1 MKASHK
7 KTGRG
12 IALYAVMILVAV
24 IMFAPI
30 VWIFSGGFKTLTEF
44 TTSAKIIPEKMTLE
58 NYIYIFT
65 QSKIGLYVRNTLL
78 LIVGNTVGTLLSSS
92 LVAYALARLEFR
104 GLRTRTMYFYFA
116 SIFVLFRRNWMRRPL
131 WMGARGSRC
140 SQESSSRFQSR
151 LLLQSEFSLLC
162 SGGMN

>member
-1 MKASHK
+1 MRRSRVMKASHK

-58 NYIYIFT
+58 NYSYIFT
-65 QSKIGLYVRNTLL
+65 QI
-78 LIVGNTVGTLLSSS
+78 
-92 LVAYALARLEFR
+92 
-104 GLRTRTMYFYFA
+104 
-116 SIFVLFRRNWMRRPL
+116 W
-131 WMGARGSRC
+131 
-140 SQESSSRFQSR
+140 
-151 LLLQSEFSLLC
+151 
-162 SGGMN
+162 

>member
-1 MKASHK
+1 MRRSRVMKASHK

-58 NYIYIFT
+58 NYSYIFT

-78 LIVGNTVGTLLSSS
+78 LIVGNTVGTLLSSA

-104 GLRTRTMYFYFA
+104 GKNVIFSIIVATMMIPNIALIIPQYIMF
-116 SIFVLFRRNWMRRPL
+116 
-131 WMGARGSRC
+131 
-140 SQESSSRFQSR
+140 
-151 LLLQSEFSLLC
+151 
-162 SGGMN
+162 